1 MLAVIGTGV
10 TGLSVARFLR
20 DQGLAFVLFD
30 TRSQP
35 PAREQIAREFA
46 GVHCQFG
53 PWEQSLL
60 NSVDEIIVSPGVA
73 LSTPAIAAARAAG
86 VPVIG
91 DIELFTRYA
100 QAPIVAITGSNGK
113 STVTTLV
120 GQMAQVAGLDVA
132 VGGNLGTP
140 ALELLSR
147 DRQLYVLELSSFQ
160 LEAVNKLGA
169 EVACILN
176 MSADHLD
183 RYPDMPAYHRAKQ
196 RIYYGARQVV
206 VNRTDTLTQPPL
218 ADAVTR
224 SSFAGAAEFNNMG
237 LRQHQGES
245 WLCQDLTPLIKASEL
260 PIVGQHNIDNALAAL
275 AIGKAAGLPLEAMLT
290 ALRHFKGLPHRC
302 RRIAQLSGVTYVDD
316 SKGTNVGATLAA
328 INGLASATGKLV
340 VILGGVAKEQNFAP
354 LLPAL
359 KAHARACILMGQDA
373 PILAGVL
380 QNEVP
385 YVHADT
391 MIAAVAAAHAQA
403 QQGDC
408 VLLSPA
414 CASLDMYDNYQA
426 RGEAFCAAVEG
437 LQ

>member
-1 MLAVIGTGV
+1 M

-20 DQGLAFVLFD
+20 DKGLPFVLFD
-30 TRSQP
+30 TRTAP

-46 GVHCQFG
+46 EVYCQFG
-53 PWEQSLL
+53 EWDQSLL
-60 NSVDEIIVSPGVA
+60 NSADEIIMSPGLA
-73 LSTPAIAAARAAG
+73 LSTPAIAAARDAG

-120 GQMAQVAGLDVA
+120 GQMAQTAGLNVA

-140 ALELLSR
+140 ALELLAP

-160 LEAVNKLGA
+160 LETVNKLGA

-176 MSADHLD
+176 ISADHLD
-183 RYPDMPAYHRAKQ
+183 RYADMPAYHRAKQ
-196 RIYYGARQVV
+196 RVYYGARHVV
-206 VNRTDTLTQPPL
+206 VNRTDPLTQPPL
-218 ADAVTR
+218 ADAVAR
-224 SSFAGAAEFNNMG
+224 SSFAGTADFKNTG
-237 LRQHQGES
+237 LRQHQGEG
-245 WLCQDLTPLIKASEL
+245 WLCQDLTPLIKISEL
-260 PIVGQHNIDNALAAL
+260 PFVGQHNIDNALAAL
-275 AIGKAAGLPLEAMLT
+275 AIGKAAGLPQEAMLT
-290 ALRHFKGLPHRC
+290 ALRHFSGLPHRC
-302 RRIAQLSGVTYVDD
+302 RRIAQHSGVVYVDD

-328 INGLASATGKLV
+328 INGMASATGRLV

-359 KAHARACILMGQDA
+359 KAHARACILIGQDA
-373 PILAGVL
+373 PVLAKLL
-380 QNEVP
+380 QGEVA
-385 YVHADT
+385 YEHADT